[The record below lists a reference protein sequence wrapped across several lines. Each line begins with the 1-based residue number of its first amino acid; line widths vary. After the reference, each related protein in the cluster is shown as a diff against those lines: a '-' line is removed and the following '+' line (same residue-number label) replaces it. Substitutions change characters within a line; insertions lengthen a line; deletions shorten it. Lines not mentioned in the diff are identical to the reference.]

1 MDFEWIL
8 DAFLGPNWMVWGA
21 QMLLK
26 IVQKINEILDAFLM
40 DFGTQIAKNIPNN
53 SVPVTRRWVPG
64 F

>member
-1 MDFEWIL
+1 MKKLMGFEWIL

-40 DFGTQIAKNIPNN
+40 DFG
-53 SVPVTRRWVPG
+53 G
-64 F
+64 